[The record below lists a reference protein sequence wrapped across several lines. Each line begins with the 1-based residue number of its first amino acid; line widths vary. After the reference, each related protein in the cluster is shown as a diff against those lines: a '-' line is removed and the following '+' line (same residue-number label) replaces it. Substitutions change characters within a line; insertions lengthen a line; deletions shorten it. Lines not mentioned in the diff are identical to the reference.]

1 MLSTNLTNVRET
13 GSVID
18 NAHFNVVRNAS
29 GAFPPSG
36 WLSMAQLLTAAS
48 HFPSHFPQSAAYSR
62 QSAGKNRMA
71 KTTTIIKTT

>member
-29 GAFPPSG
+29 AAFHRAA
-36 WLSMAQLLTAAS
+36 WLSMARSCLQPPVISPVISPSQLLTAAS
-48 HFPSHFPQSAAYSR
+48 LPV
-62 QSAGKNRMA
+62 
-71 KTTTIIKTT
+71 KTEWPRPPRS